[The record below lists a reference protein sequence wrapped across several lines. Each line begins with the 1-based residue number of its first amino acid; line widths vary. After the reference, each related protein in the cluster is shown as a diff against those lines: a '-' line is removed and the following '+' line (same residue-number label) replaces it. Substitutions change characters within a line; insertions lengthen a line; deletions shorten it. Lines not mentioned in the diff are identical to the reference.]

1 MSKYTEAIADLE
13 HHIKYAKE
21 IETDYI
27 GDSTVKVDILE
38 TSLEALQIADSL
50 TAKKIY
56 VNVTYDSLWAIYED
70 VARRLLEVDI

>member
-38 TSLEALQIADSL
+38 TSLEALQIAVNGE
-50 TAKKIY
+50 KIY